1 MVKASRFIVITSIF
15 PPTRAV
21 RAFAHLPSWQLVVAG
36 DRKSPAE
43 WQCGDAIFLSIGR
56 QAELGYQLARSL
68 PENHYCRKNLAYLY
82 AIAHGASVI
91 VDTDDDNVPKA
102 NWDIP
107 AFEGTFRT
115 TARDLGFVNVYR
127 SFTAAHIW
135 PRGFP
140 LRLLRTGALD
150 REVEARLEKRRVGIW
165 QGLAD
170 DDPDVD
176 AIYRLVLGAR
186 CFFDQGDPLVLAS
199 GTLCPSN
206 SQNTA
211 FVRALFPLL
220 YLPVLVSFRF
230 TDILRGL
237 VAQPIMW
244 LYGYCLGFTAATV
257 VQERN
262 PHNLIEDFRQEIPCY
277 LHSEDVVD
285 VVSAAL
291 NGSRSIEE
299 NLYAAYEALVRREIV
314 PKGELIHVEA
324 WITDLAA
331 FRADGVG
338 LGPTVNSR

>member
-15 PPTRAV
+15 APTRAV
-21 RAFAHLPSWQLVVAG
+21 RAFANWPSWQLVVAG

-43 WQCGDAIFLSIGR
+43 WQCGDAIFLSIDR
-56 QAELGYQLARSL
+56 QAALGYRLARSL
-68 PENHYCRKNLAYLY
+68 PQNHYCRKNLAYLH
-82 AIAHGASVI
+82 AIANGASVI

-102 NWDIP
+102 DWDVP
-107 AFEGTFRT
+107 TFEGTFRA

-140 LRLLRTGALD
+140 LRLLRTDAADRAVGAKP
-150 REVEARLEKRRVGIW
+150 EKCRVGIW

-176 AIYRLVLGAR
+176 AIYRMVVGAR
-186 CFFDQGDPLVLAS
+186 CFFDPGAPLVLAP
-199 GTLCPSN
+199 GTLCPFN

-211 FVRALFPLL
+211 FVPALFPLL

-244 LYGYCLGFTAATV
+244 LYGYSLGFTAATV

-277 LHSEDVVD
+277 LHSEDVVN

-291 NGSRSIEE
+291 NGSRPIEE

-314 PKGELIHVEA
+314 PRGELAHVEA
-324 WITDLAA
+324 WIADLAA
-331 FRADGVG
+331 LRA
-338 LGPTVNSR
+338 GPTVSSR